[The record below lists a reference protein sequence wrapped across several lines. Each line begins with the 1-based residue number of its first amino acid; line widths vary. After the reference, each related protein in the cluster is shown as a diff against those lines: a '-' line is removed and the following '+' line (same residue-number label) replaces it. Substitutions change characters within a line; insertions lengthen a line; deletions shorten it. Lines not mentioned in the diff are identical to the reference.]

1 MDRNFMNLKTRKI
14 ILYAAGIFILISGI
28 LGTFV
33 PQLGLSIFT
42 SVVWAAFGAVFL
54 AIAYGTAVRKLV
66 FYGAGIFLF
75 VAGVVG
81 LVYTQL
87 GISTLNSILWFL
99 LGVLFIYVSYTV
111 DY

>member
-1 MDRNFMNLKTRKI
+1 MNLKTRKI
-14 ILYAAGIFILISGI
+14 ILYAAGIFLLISGI
-28 LGTFV
+28 LGTLV

-42 SVVWAAFGAVFL
+42 SVVWAALGAVFL
-54 AIAYGTAVRKLV
+54 AIAYGTAVRKLI

>member
-1 MDRNFMNLKTRKI
+1 MNLKTREI
-14 ILYAAGIFILISGI
+14 VLYVAGLFLLISGI
-28 LGTFV
+28 LGTIV

-42 SVVWAAFGAVFL
+42 SVVWAVLGAVFL
-54 AIAYGTAVRKLV
+54 ATAYGTKVRKIV

-75 VAGVVG
+75 VAGIIG
-81 LVYTQL
+81 LVYKTL

-99 LGVLFIYVSYTV
+99 LGVLFMYVSYSV

>member
-1 MDRNFMNLKTRKI
+1 MNLKTRKI
-14 ILYAAGIFILISGI
+14 ILYAAGIFLLISGI

-33 PQLGLSIFT
+33 PQLGLSLFT
-42 SVVWAAFGAVFL
+42 SVVWAALGAVFL

-75 VAGVVG
+75 VAGVIG